1 MPGYRVDG
9 KIYDIPVMLQ
19 DAFEKDN
26 PHAEIE
32 VEGTD
37 GVQYVPLKDYGIYNR
52 KKSSPKP
59 TTVAQATEK
68 KTATEAQPIDD
79 RGYVFSAEDID
90 KVADV
95 GEPEK
100 EKVTMYSPTAGV
112 PFVMATGGQTY
123 KQHESPADWDVV
135 TPGYKTLSQGVE
147 ERKQSA
153 RGHAN
158 DAKRVQEAMGF
169 PTDVQAPY
177 KAEYKPMDWRK
188 MESEQN
194 QQAQPLSPVR
204 PIASD
209 MASVIGEEQ
218 SDYAGLEKRRAL
230 DWEEDAEVDKNY
242 KPRDIDSA
250 ADVYANYR
258 DRFALTKEGK
268 QAETEINDIQSALVD
283 KYSMEFAT
291 TPEYKAIMDTY
302 DGTEASLVKVNKAM
316 NDTFLEMYAD
326 MINEE
331 LAPYMEEYQNRINTR
346 YADRI
351 RKDMQE
357 VARKENA
364 STVNK
369 LYQEVRDLQKE
380 VGGHS
385 YVSSPSTHAPIKVS
399 GGSDAEAL
407 LQAEKLLQD
416 SRNVIEEATTH
427 KDSGFVSGVGRGV
440 RDNLSPEDFTF
451 GISDL
456 ADEKRLNNILGRY
469 EKGEKVSDA
478 EMKLLEASAA
488 NMVTHAYYDMML
500 SSGYKAGQVTA
511 ESLPF
516 MLEFVA
522 NPIAGSGKALA
533 KGLLKVAL
541 KKFGSKAINA
551 GTKFGARLIG
561 DALAAGGMTLT
572 SGLAGVE
579 AEATRRMNEGYDY
592 GMRDGK
598 LYVEHKPDAI
608 SWGEA
613 RGKAFAQR
621 AIENQSEMVFNAF
634 SGVSKVLGG
643 KGSILNKL
651 SESKGGKFIKD
662 AFNNK
667 YIKEIAESTQF
678 HGLPV
683 EYMEEVYNNGANVL
697 LGEMSVEDFA
707 DVDKNIETFL
717 GLAPTSVVFGLLG
730 LGGMAIDK
738 VSNRRE
744 LNRIYNSL
752 PDDLR
757 EQYNRVM
764 QSKGYDAESTKEF
777 VKSVITNPRAT
788 EEKKAA
794 AIRLGY
800 CTVADMTY
808 EDAEQAEQSGDVPVT
823 PGNNNEDD
831 VTEGT
836 EGVPVIS
843 NLETAKINGRSL
855 YEEHDMGKMRQAYL
869 RALYAMSRLRNVAG
883 EDVVTMIDEARSEDD
898 IERIIA
904 SLPEDQRRYA
914 ADYAV
919 QSKTMDAIDEAID
932 THYGDD
938 EVLTNRVVDEVFMS
952 GNKTSVPIV
961 RLDDK
966 TAIVVL
972 NGMTADGALEDAGG
986 RVMGVSVPLVNGA
999 PDWRIFDA
1007 NGARAYQ
1014 VKSEDIISM
1023 PTQRDVV
1030 EFMLADKFAEEGT
1043 IFNSSPISV
1052 GATFPVLL
1060 DGEVRDVSVVGQD
1073 RGNWLVEVIG
1083 EKGIESVTNEE
1094 LEQWKHDA
1102 ELFPIVQEYAEI
1114 DNSINYGERIGEE
1127 VRPERNEAHDT
1138 VGISAGSQTA
1148 HEVGVHQG
1156 PTAGVD
1162 ETTGGRRT
1170 RSENSGREGSVQGVV
1185 AEVPGDGIKESALSR
1200 LAVYPEGH
1208 AKAGRPDYES
1218 SRVEDVR
1225 DYLLESLGEEKAL
1238 KTVDN
1243 TISANESRLKEKQDY
1258 ADRFVVE
1265 MENSALEV
1273 DDMLRAQEQ
1282 LKAVESEV
1290 ATLQKSVDYW
1300 KEVRTAL
1307 GGEIGRTP
1315 SLIDVV
1321 RTLYT
1326 KGKDVASKLFQR
1338 SFFDVAQTPKFMHEL
1353 GLRGD
1358 KFTIKYGVI
1367 ARHLG
1372 KDSSHTLTVRDWE
1385 QLPQSLQNPFA
1396 ISKLTDKEDS
1406 YRIYTTLLTESGE
1419 FVVVGADVKNAGREI
1434 EVNAVSTVFGRRNNA
1449 NLPKNEEVIYKSN
1462 EITPEQLSLLERPNF
1477 AQYPTEQE
1485 LSSKDVPSAN
1495 KDNVGLSDMQEKVEE
1510 SLPPLDK
1517 KIQRRI
1523 NAAQTREKNR
1533 LSAPKEWSEM
1543 TKAKT
1548 KYNSYPAIMDV
1559 LNLTEPS
1566 NGNEYAA
1573 MWLASNKITPES
1585 FRAETGYGLNEQ
1597 KSFVGMIE
1605 RAENGGVSIEHAAEL
1620 LAQDDEYNYF
1630 GGDDYNARNALIHVL
1645 GEVSSRGD
1653 LLHYID
1659 NRRIAEAD
1667 RMYERE
1673 LEDER
1678 EYLNEITM
1686 RDYEMSV
1693 DEYEADRELWND
1705 YMDEV
1710 IEERLSG
1717 WENFRD
1723 SEAYFDL
1730 FDIFALESKTE
1741 ENGREDTRNVLDGR
1755 EKGIRDDI
1763 GNESAGVR
1771 ESGSSLQGQGI
1782 GARTAIAEGNEPR
1795 DSGGGPER
1803 GGTFEPSN
1811 PVEPSVSSG
1820 NVAFESGGEE
1830 SRLSDK
1836 IASAESDVDT
1846 SPTEAQKKAGNYK
1859 KGHVQIGSFNV
1870 TIEQPKGS
1878 VRSGVDKDGKKWETT
1893 MQNTYGYI
1901 RGTEGVD
1908 GDHIDVFLSNDI
1920 DGWDGR
1926 KVFVVDQYNPDGS
1939 FDEHKVMLGFNDID
1953 DAYAAYLSNYEK
1965 GWSDSRKIV
1974 IRPSTLEDFEKW
1986 INSSHRKTKP
1996 FAEYKSVEE
2005 NRRKPL
2011 RERVA
2016 EWANKLGIDIVVL
2029 ENLDEVTN
2037 SQAREAIASGDGRY
2051 PGWYGE
2057 KSGKVYI
2064 YLPHVTD
2071 VKDIDETVVHEVVA
2085 HKGLRRLMGE
2095 KFDALCDMVWNSMS
2109 KENREKFMSYPGVNG
2124 NHRAAADEYMAYIAE
2139 KTELTEEEQGIWDK
2153 IVQFVK
2159 DLITLNLGV
2168 KLSDAQIAGL
2178 IRASYAE
2185 MKREAGKQKEAEATD
2200 VTTHDTKNT
2209 GRERHDELIM
2219 IAAEAH
2225 KAMGERQEAYS
2236 PQLPKPR
2243 DLVAAYEKN
2252 DSKEITTW
2260 KKQFEDVLSKM
2271 VPLDIPMIEQTKD
2284 NALYIRNAQK
2294 HNKDS
2299 AHYKAYNDIVKMLRK
2314 QKSKLESQLTD
2325 SDRDVLNAI
2334 AYSRGEGTRFRF
2346 AKSPQE
2352 FDATQKEAVEK
2363 RGIVMSGLRNV
2374 AFNVVDV
2381 PRHDFTGRGIDA
2393 IHKAKKWA
2401 NENIAKEHTYH
2412 KGREDEFK
2420 YVIDEEAIGKF
2431 LSKSSTGNSDNL
2443 GVHLAVLKSLP
2454 EVIDNSID
2462 VEIHPDYQKKDGLR
2476 SPENGVGR
2484 SDLLVHRMYG
2494 AVSIDD
2500 KVYRAKTT
2508 IHEFRDKENKAYD
2521 YKITEVKLIVSGSS
2535 TSNARTN
2542 LTSVDGAKLLDGV
2555 EKSYDNGKK
2564 VLDESVD
2571 LTKDTVSDSKY
2582 GAIEHRVMFR
2592 SSPLMKGLRELE
2604 DGETCDVERIFTEN
2618 KYFEFSGV
2626 NKIKS
2631 YSDVAYIFKQLE
2643 DESVENAFAVLVKR
2657 GKPTVI
2663 HLGMGHYTQSMV
2675 NKSVLNVAVTRMN
2688 PDKIYFVHNHPSGQ
2702 LKASA
2707 QDVRMLQS
2715 LQEAYGSKM
2724 ADGIIINTRSGQYG
2738 VFNEESY
2745 TTKVDAQTGLSDT
2758 SEAKPLKV
2766 YTFSKQV
2773 FSKDYQ
2779 PGRSLLSSE
2788 DVARFVSSHRL
2799 GDRKKLGLI
2808 ISNNNGITGNIFLPY
2823 TDINKDNARSI
2834 ASDIIYYT
2842 SVMGGTHAVMFGNT
2856 PVRDMSHQG
2865 IGMLVEEFSGL
2876 RLLDY
2881 LKIDGGRYES
2891 ASDEGLRFRRA
2902 KDSKNLV
2909 VVHNL
2914 SENNL
2919 RKVLEVGGLIMPS
2932 IAITDVN
2939 MGHSGYGEISL
2950 LFDKDTINPSDR
2962 RNKVYGGDAWTPR
2975 FPRMVPKLNGEVL
2988 KSIRNK
2994 IYNLLDEK
3002 LQSFYSL
3009 SAELYP
3015 TNMESAIA
3023 DRGIDSFYG
3032 KEWMKIAYLLDNG
3045 KKFKVP
3051 MKMKDYGTMAEPII
3065 KLAKERGLS
3074 LSDIHNEGYEFYK
3087 NNPDFVEAVQELKI
3101 EQRLSS
3107 VAEEEREKVR
3117 ELLKQRPTGFN
3128 AFDTY
3133 ISKALSMENDL
3144 NNGGLKQVID
3154 SMALYDAINKKVK
3167 TDNADY
3173 NKWVNNLFDGVVEK
3187 YGIRNNRDWYTPS
3200 GNSRPWEQLYD
3211 PATPANILRH
3221 MLAENEQGGSGGLW
3235 NSNIMGASA
3244 ETYESIDVIR
3254 EKGKKRLH
3262 KVSAEEYDVWTN
3274 SVSDR
3279 FAEIC
3284 DEFMTDAQKNDFGGI
3299 IDAKIAITN
3308 AVAKDK
3314 TAKGIYKIMSKEYPK
3329 FTMEHAKRV
3338 EEIVK
3343 EIQDYA
3349 TTYFEAKPQR
3359 IVELSEVRK
3368 AIVPSDVSSDILEG
3382 LEKNGIDVATYRKG
3396 NEQSRA
3402 RLIKK
3407 ESEGLRFRAANR
3419 NQVGF
3424 VSNAMKAVEG
3434 IKQEKATPQQWLAM
3448 IEKQGGLKAGEDKW
3462 LGLSDWLKSSD
3473 KKTLTKDE
3481 VLDFIGENM
3490 IRIEEVKYGEGMP
3503 KHAQEKLDELNAEF
3517 NEQIYLGEEETDSIY
3532 TSDWVDYA
3540 WSVMVDRYGDDFES
3554 AFRIEGGGTNAEL
3567 VPMLEYDDEMT
3578 DQAKYFLEINDS
3590 TNKSIN
3596 STRLDYTTEGLENK
3610 REIAL
3615 TVPTIE
3621 SWNEHDDIHFGD
3633 AGDGRAVAWIRF
3645 GEATTYENVDDVQQ
3659 VTDFH
3664 EPYKDVNGLDI
3675 YKPIG
3680 SFRNGDFIAH
3690 GKGRNGDMIYVVY
3703 INGNQVPVSYK
3714 TLDDARVGMN
3724 EYYKEHPRKLR
3735 KPLRVLVID
3744 EIQSKRHQEGREKG
3758 YKNVYGDQL
3767 REINKQLVDVEA
3779 KISIGDATPEVIARR
3794 ESLLDER
3801 RSILASVNPE
3811 VNKIE
3816 DEIRAKESRSK
3827 ELLREMGQNEENELV
3842 EVEKLRILQDGVR
3855 RVDEYDNLEKEIKS
3869 IRERIENR
3877 KREYKRL
3884 LQEIDELDI
3893 TYDRLFSE
3901 SVYELSSGIPSAPFE
3916 KNWHELAMKR
3926 MLRLAAEEGFDKV
3939 AWTTGAQQAERYN
3952 IGTMVRD
3959 IEVRPVTDAETG
3971 EVLDAEFDVYTHSN
3985 SGNYISE
3992 ATGRMNTEQIME
4004 VFGKDL
4010 GGRIIEGG
4018 RTQSHTVIS
4027 GKGLNIGGDGMNGFY
4042 DRMLPSFVNKYVKK
4056 WGTKVGE
4063 VELPELEE
4071 SAQKMWSVDVTEQMK
4086 AEVDEQVMFSRK
4098 PIGGNSGYVGYS
4110 MSKRAETAREEGRYP
4125 KTDFKKEYGITDKT
4139 LDALV
4144 ELGIVNN
4151 SEWHHTSSYGN
4162 RTTFYGW
4169 AEPWYAEYYADH
4181 KAEIDKSVRALSK
4194 EPKMEDYPL
4203 TQEGMDA
4210 FSREMDMYRSWRRNL
4225 LQDVSDEF
4233 ESGREAWEA
4242 EERAKKER
4250 MQTAWEERLVY
4261 NKFVDESLNVPEEYK
4276 AKNGV
4281 RVVTHGKNTPY
4292 EWEFYWGEN
4301 PAFKKYANIARE
4313 ELESALK
4320 EQKRSLLSF
4329 EEWKEL
4335 KATNDRFNEEL
4346 QMQIDGTLPVGH
4358 IYQLGMP
4365 GKILLS
4371 CGFPNMPIELSSTNL
4386 AEHARKTHHPFEL
4399 EDVKG
4404 IVKAMHEPIAV
4415 FSYGDKEKSQNVIVE
4430 IQKDGRNFLVGVHF
4444 NQTRNGL
4451 EVSSIRGIFP
4461 KDNAEWLNWITQGKS
4476 LYLNKEKIQ
4485 DLINQQRKNLAD
4497 VKYLDL
4503 DSIAN
4508 VIESFENPS
4517 VAEEKVLFSAKEDV
4531 PELMPGEDIS
4541 DYLERIKAWRK
4552 QKSREDFMRNE
4563 HPLRDLLL
4571 VVDEYEKRLK
4581 EQRSKISLLTKKIQN
4596 YTERLTKEERRN
4608 LELTEGDKAYDYKE
4622 IRSEIEKFIRQ
4633 QISSD
4638 VVSFL
4643 NKTDL
4648 NGLLRQMRSTRR
4660 MDELEN
4666 ILLNV
4671 QIIATQAE
4679 IRKSSVVLNK
4689 LLSLKVQGRNGKNM
4703 SVARLVDDS
4712 TRKIFAYMRS
4722 TVLNMEVSGYEDDI
4736 KNLRAKAKE
4745 NAENLAE
4752 KEKELLSSTDRKEQ
4766 ILEEISSLKEEAA
4779 KYEEEIMR
4787 LKSMVE
4793 TVKTAK
4799 AEQTD
4804 TDIDEE
4810 LAAMEERYQ
4819 EKVASGTWTHD
4830 DELRLTALNLMQM
4843 IAVNK
4848 KENSA
4853 MKSLKASIDE
4863 EYNALNADVKAEEKY
4878 GYRGNRQDLH
4888 DRIDSRWA
4896 RLKAMK
4902 MQQVVNLDNQL
4913 LSLRH
4918 TVDEMRRMIEGGKNT
4933 LAKRRQAETERM
4945 KEILRNGVISI
4956 RGKHV
4961 NIMSDE
4967 MRGRKGLRG
4976 AWDKVEDAITLPLGS
4991 FEFMAKLVSKDGE
5004 NGWLYKYFIQGE
5016 NGVLAAYD
5024 TYIKGMKAAKTRMNN
5039 AVERIFGKG
5048 KDIADVMVES
5058 DKVIESSGVYKRNNG
5073 EIGDIAVD
5081 AEIEI
5086 PLSRGQAM
5094 YIYMVWKMDDGR
5106 AKLIAQG
5113 FSENSITQIKA
5124 FIGKKYVAYADWI
5137 QDIFLPEL
5145 REKYNDKYLA
5155 IYDTSLAEV
5164 EHYVP
5169 LRIRKESV
5177 YKESDLS
5184 ADKQARKTLEQR
5196 AGSLIN
5202 RVANINPVDI
5212 NVNGFAVIADHV
5224 NQMEQWNA
5232 YARVRKDLDYL
5243 LSNNYFINQMNTNRP
5258 GSFERFYE
5266 AAAVATE
5273 SFTADPA
5280 KYGDKLWKKLSKGV
5294 VSGNIAYRLNTAL
5307 KQLLSLPAFLGF
5319 SQSPRF
5325 MAILGKRMGTIKDNI
5340 KWGMVNLPSFRERV
5354 ERGKLGDE
5362 KLDEKGFNKM
5372 MDKYTE
5378 IGMIPNKWVDAMAC
5392 AIGARSI
5399 YEYRLKQMTDPL
5411 KKQSL
5416 DAEAYRKAVE
5426 EAHRLA
5432 LRDADIYYNATQQ
5445 SSHPAFL
5452 SPMQLSRTF
5461 VDCMLTTYQN
5471 SNIGYVRQTFMAFLD
5486 MKRRLNY
5493 DDFVKQRRQSYISD
5507 GMATEEALKQA
5518 KADWW
5523 SENRKSLSRFLIF
5536 GWGLNLLWDLGSQG
5550 LLGFM
5555 DGDDDDKSAFEIIG
5569 FICTSPLKGV
5579 PMGNMI
5585 GGWVSGYGY
5594 SPFLVFDEINEMVR
5608 DVKLAVERN
5617 GPLDPVLYYETL
5629 GRVGKVAGVDL
5640 EVWSNIYMGVEDMI
5654 RQGKDL
5660 DAGRMTMDLMFV
5672 LNSPKKARSQVAKY
5686 LYRDKS
5692 PVEFAEALMRARK
5705 YVSEDNNWERWVPGV
5720 NPVNRQE
5727 IGRAMKEYDR
5737 LNGMVTEKTVVA
5749 EGTELTGTKLYNS
5762 KARLEDF
5769 TADHAVNNYYNRLK
5783 GVVDGLQG
5791 EFDVISATD
5800 ADAVE
5805 AFRNNHQDV
5814 LKQYQ
5819 MATELRSVMNK
5830 AKRLLGTPWD
5840 NGKVNDDEL
5849 LRIIR
5854 NVRKELLDVLEDD

>member
-1 MPGYRVDG
+1 MPIYNYNGET
-9 KIYDIPVMLQ
+9 YDIPLSLSTKFESDMPDASVQMYDRSGNSYSIPLQ
-19 DAFEKDN
+19 LQGAFKRDHEGWSYDAPQSKPNNES
-26 PHAEIE
+26 
-32 VEGTD
+32 D
-37 GVQYVPLKDYGIYNR
+37 GAP
-52 KKSSPKP
+52 KKQKVSVAPKP
-59 TTVAQATEK
+59 MDE
-68 KTATEAQPIDD
+68 
-79 RGYVFSAEDID
+79 RGYVFNESELMGESTENKDNTPARTLKGIVDAQ
-90 KVADV
+90 KPKTMADV
-95 GEPEK
+95 DWSKVNANIDFSTEKNPYPQYTGEDVAKNFEK
-100 EKVTMYSPTAGV
+100 QRIA
-112 PFVMATGGQTY
+112 Q
-123 KQHESPADWDVV
+123 
-135 TPGYKTLSQGVE
+135 
-147 ERKQSA
+147 
-153 RGHAN
+153 
-158 DAKRVQEAMGF
+158 
-169 PTDVQAPY
+169 
-177 KAEYKPMDWRK
+177 
-188 MESEQN
+188 QN
-194 QQAQPLSPVR
+194 Q
-204 PIASD
+204 
-209 MASVIGEEQ
+209 
-218 SDYAGLEKRRAL
+218 
-230 DWEEDAEVDKNY
+230 EEDSKVDKQYTPKEDNT
-242 KPRDIDSA
+242 A
-250 ADVYANYR
+250 MDVYDNYMN
-258 DRFALTKEGK
+258 RFALTKEGSALQK
-268 QAETEINDIQSALVD
+268 ELADIEGEVQNKYLEEFKTSDAYKNIMALYDGSEDSKERVSTLLNETFVKEYGERINNDI
-283 KYSMEFAT
+283 
-291 TPEYKAIMDTY
+291 
-302 DGTEASLVKVNKAM
+302 
-316 NDTFLEMYAD
+316 
-326 MINEE
+326 
-331 LAPYMEEYQNRINTR
+331 APYRKAYIDEMQTR
-346 YADRI
+346 YGDRFKESI
-351 RKDMQE
+351 KA

-364 STVNK
+364 RTVNT

-380 VGGHS
+380 IGGHS
-385 YVSSPSTHAPIKVS
+385 YVSSPSTHAPIRVS
-399 GGSDAEAL
+399 GGTDAEAL
-407 LQAEKLLQD
+407 LQAEKLLRD
-416 SRNVIEEATTH
+416 SRNVIEEATKH
-427 KDSGFVSGVGRGV
+427 KDSGFISGVGRGV

-511 ESLPF
+511 ESMPF

-551 GTKFGARLIG
+551 GTKFGARLLG

-598 LYVEHKPDAI
+598 LYVERKPDAI

-634 SGVSKVLGG
+634 SGVGKVLGG
-643 KGSILNKL
+643 KGSILSKL

-707 DVDKNIETFL
+707 DVDKNVETFL

-764 QSKGYDAESTKEF
+764 QSKGYNAESTKEF
-777 VKSVITNPRAT
+777 VKGVITNPRAT
-788 EEKKAA
+788 EEEKAA

-808 EDAEQAEQSGDVPVT
+808 EDAEQAEQSGDVSVT

-836 EGVPVIS
+836 GVGPSLVEG
-843 NLETAKINGRSL
+843 GRAVGREL
-855 YEEHDMGKMRQAYL
+855 YAEHDVTKMRRAYL
-869 RALYAMSRLRNVAG
+869 RALYSMNRLRSVAG
-883 EDVVTMIDEARSEDD
+883 DDVVTALDRAESDAEFEA
-898 IERIIA
+898 IIS
-904 SLPEDQRRYA
+904 SLPEEYKRYA
-914 ADYAV
+914 SDYVA
-919 QSKTMDAIDEAID
+919 QRLAMDGLDEALD
-932 THYGDD
+932 ARYSEDAALA
-938 EVLTNRVVDEVFMS
+938 ESVVSSVFDGGKRM
-952 GNKTSVPIV
+952 VPIA
-961 RLDDK
+961 RLDDNSG
-966 TAIVVL
+966 IVVL
-972 NGMTADGALEDAGG
+972 NGIEADGSILTADGS
-986 RVMGVSVPLVNGA
+986 VMGVRVPLVDGM
-999 PDWRIFDA
+999 PDWKSFDA
-1007 NGARAYQ
+1007 SAVRSYRI
-1014 VKSEDIISM
+1014 KDEDVISTAT
-1023 PTQRDVV
+1023 PNTVTEV
-1030 EFMLADKFAEEGT
+1030 LLADKLADEASIST
-1043 IFNSSPISV
+1043 ASPISV
-1052 GATFPVLL
+1052 GAQFPVLL
-1060 DGEVRDVSVVGQD
+1060 DGELRDVRVVGQN
-1073 RGNWLVEVIG
+1073 GQNWLVEVTG
-1083 EKGIESVTNEE
+1083 EKGFEAVSPRE
-1094 LEQWKHDA
+1094 LELWKHQA
-1102 ELFPIVQEYAEI
+1102 EMLPIEQEYQEI
-1114 DNSINYGERIGEE
+1114 DNKAINNDKGIGEE
-1127 VRPERNEAHDT
+1127 SRVERNEADDA
-1138 VGISAGSQTA
+1138 VGVSPVGEGA
-1148 HEVGVHQG
+1148 HEVGVQERPEVG
-1156 PTAGVD
+1156 FVD
-1162 ETTGGRRT
+1162 ASSGGRARP
-1170 RSENSGREGSVQGVV
+1170 SNSGREGSVQGAV
-1185 AEVPGDGIKESALSR
+1185 AEVPGDGVKASALSR
-1200 LAVYPEGH
+1200 LAVYPDGH

-1290 ATLQKSVDYW
+1290 AALQKSVDYW

-1372 KDSSHTLTVRDWE
+1372 KDSSHTLTERDWE

-1485 LSSKDVPSAN
+1485 LSSKDVPSAS

-1533 LSAPKEWSEM
+1533 LSSPKEWSEM

-1559 LNLTEPS
+1559 LNSTEPS

-1597 KSFVGMIE
+1597 KSFVGMIAS
-1605 RAENGGVSIEHAAEL
+1605 AENGGVSIEHAAEL

-1645 GEVSSRGD
+1645 GEVSNRGD

-1686 RDYEMSV
+1686 RDYDMSV
-1693 DEYEADRELWND
+1693 DDYEADRVLWND

-1723 SEAYFDL
+1723 SKAYFDL

-1741 ENGREDTRNVLDGR
+1741 EDGREDTRNVLDGR

-1771 ESGSSLQGQGI
+1771 ESGSSLQGRGI
-1782 GARTAIAEGNEPR
+1782 GARTAIAEGNGLR

-1811 PVEPSVSSG
+1811 PVESSVSSG

-1878 VRSGVDKDGKKWETT
+1878 VRSGVDKDGKKWSTT

-1908 GDHIDVFLSNDI
+1908 GDHIDVFLSDDI

-1953 DAYAAYLSNYEK
+1953 VADAAYLSNYEE
-1965 GWSDSRKIV
+1965 GWSDSHKIV

-1996 FAEYKSVEE
+1996 FSEYSSVEE

-2037 SQAREAIASGDGRY
+2037 SQAREAIESGDGRY

-2095 KFDALCDMVWNSMS
+2095 KFDALCDMVWDSMS

-2139 KTELTEEEQGIWDK
+2139 KTELTEEERGIWDK

-2185 MKREAGKQKEAEATD
+2185 MKREAGEQKEAEATD
-2200 VTTHDTKNT
+2200 TTTHDTKNT
-2209 GRERHDELIM
+2209 SRERHDELLM
-2219 IAAEAH
+2219 IATEAR
-2225 KAMGERQEAYS
+2225 KAMGERQAAYF
-2236 PQLPKPR
+2236 PQLPKQR
-2243 DLVAAYEKN
+2243 DLLAAYEKN
-2252 DSKEITTW
+2252 DSKGITTW

-2271 VPLDIPMIEQTKD
+2271 VPLDIPMVESTID
-2284 NALYIRNAQK
+2284 SVLYVRDAQK

-2299 AHYKAYNDIVKMLRK
+2299 ALYKAYNDIAKMLRK

-2334 AYSRGEGTRFRF
+2334 AYSRGKGTRFS
-2346 AKSPQE
+2346 AKGYNPIAE
-2352 FDATQKEAVEK
+2352 KEVEN
-2363 RGIVMSGLRNV
+2363 I
-2374 AFNVVDV
+2374 VVDTNGV
-2381 PRHDFTGRGIDA
+2381 SYSKDVALNKIPIGGLVKTNIDTGKNIKVSRKSLRHSALHDL
-2393 IHKAKKWA
+2393 KAVYAAFDRIEDIVVNAVKIGEIPVA
-2401 NENIAKEHTYH
+2401 N
-2412 KGREDEFK
+2412 DE
-2420 YVIDEEAIGKF
+2420 IGK
-2431 LSKSSTGNSDNL
+2431 TNS
-2443 GVHLAVLKSLP
+2443 
-2454 EVIDNSID
+2454 
-2462 VEIHPDYQKKDGLR
+2462 
-2476 SPENGVGR
+2476 
-2484 SDLLVHRMYG
+2484 
-2494 AVSIDD
+2494 VSIF
-2500 KVYRAKTT
+2500 Y
-2508 IHEFRDKENKAYD
+2508 IPIN
-2521 YKITEVKLIVSGSS
+2521 I
-2535 TSNARTN
+2535 
-2542 LTSVDGAKLLDGV
+2542 DGV
-2555 EKSYDNGKK
+2555 QYSARLVVK
-2564 VLDESVD
+2564 
-2571 LTKDTVSDSKY
+2571 
-2582 GAIEHRVMFR
+2582 
-2592 SSPLMKGLRELE
+2592 EL
-2604 DGETCDVERIFTEN
+2604 
-2618 KYFEFSGV
+2618 
-2626 NKIKS
+2626 
-2631 YSDVAYIFKQLE
+2631 
-2643 DESVENAFAVLVKR
+2643 
-2657 GKPTVI
+2657 
-2663 HLGMGHYTQSMV
+2663 
-2675 NKSVLNVAVTRMN
+2675 
-2688 PDKIYFVHNHPSGQ
+2688 
-2702 LKASA
+2702 
-2707 QDVRMLQS
+2707 
-2715 LQEAYGSKM
+2715 
-2724 ADGIIINTRSGQYG
+2724 
-2738 VFNEESY
+2738 
-2745 TTKVDAQTGLSDT
+2745 
-2758 SEAKPLKV
+2758 
-2766 YTFSKQV
+2766 
-2773 FSKDYQ
+2773 
-2779 PGRSLLSSE
+2779 
-2788 DVARFVSSHRL
+2788 
-2799 GDRKKLGLI
+2799 
-2808 ISNNNGITGNIFLPY
+2808 
-2823 TDINKDNARSI
+2823 INKDEVLDDLSLYNMAMHKEKTPSNTNVGTSNDGLVY
-2834 ASDIIYYT
+2834 SD
-2842 SVMGGTHAVMFGNT
+2842 SVISVYKVKDLIHNT
-2856 PVRDMSHQG
+2856 QEIDKK
-2865 IGMLVEEFSGL
+2865 ILNLDEET
-2876 RLLDY
+2876 
-2881 LKIDGGRYES
+2881 
-2891 ASDEGLRFRRA
+2891 RFRRA
-2902 KDSKNLV
+2902 KDSKSLV
-2909 VVHNL
+2909 AVHNL

-2919 RKVLEVGGLIMPS
+2919 RKVLEAGGLIMPS

-2975 FPRMVPKLNGEVL
+2975 FPQMVPKLNGEVL

-2994 IYNLLDEK
+2994 IYGLLDEK

-3009 SAELYP
+3009 SAELHP
-3015 TNMESAIA
+3015 TNMEPAIA

-3065 KLAKERGLS
+3065 KLAKDRGLS

-3133 ISKALSMENDL
+3133 ISQALSMENDL

-3154 SMALYDAINKKVK
+3154 RMALYDAINKKVK

-3173 NKWVNNLFDGVVEK
+3173 NKWVDNLFDGVVEK

-3221 MLAENEQGGSGGLW
+3221 MLADNEQGGSGGLW
-3235 NSNIMGASA
+3235 DSNIMGASA

-3262 KVSAEEYDVWTN
+3262 KVSADEYDAWTN

-3299 IDAKIAITN
+3299 IDAKITITN

-3396 NEQSRA
+3396 NKQSRA

-3407 ESEGLRFRAANR
+3407 ESEGLRFRVANR

-3481 VLDFIGENM
+3481 VLEFIGENM
-3490 IRIEEVKYGEGMP
+3490 IRIEEVKYVEQP
-3503 KHAQEKLDELNAEF
+3503 EVLYFDDYEVYNEWQELGGDKKAF
-3517 NEQIYLGEEETDSIY
+3517 NELAEK
-3532 TSDWVDYA
+3532 
-3540 WSVMVDRYGDDFES
+3540 YGDDFTI
-3554 AFRIEGGGTNAEL
+3554 AFSYDETFGIVNVDDAEAAMLFGGYDKGTIGN
-3567 VPMLEYDDEMT
+3567 P
-3578 DQAKYFLEINDS
+3578 
-3590 TNKSIN
+3590 IN
-3596 STRLDYTTEGLENK
+3596 STRLDYTTEGLDNK

-3621 SWNEHDDIHFGD
+3621 SWNEYDDIHFGD
-3633 AGDGRAVAWIRF
+3633 AGGGRAVAWIRF

-3724 EYYKEHPRKLR
+3724 EYYNAHPRKLR
-3735 KPLRVLVID
+3735 KPLKVLVID

-3811 VNKIE
+3811 ANKIE

-3855 RVDEYDNLEKEIKS
+3855 RVDEYDNLENEINS

-3877 KREYKRL
+3877 KSEYKRL
-3884 LQEIDELDI
+3884 LREIDELDI

-3901 SVYELSSGIPSAPFE
+3901 SVSELSSGIPSAPFE

-3959 IEVRPVTDAETG
+3959 IEVLPVTDAETG

-4027 GKGLNIGGDGMNGFY
+4027 GKGLNIGGEGMKGFY
-4042 DRMLPSFVNKYVKK
+4042 DRMLPSFVNKYTKK

-4086 AEVDEQVMFSRK
+4086 AEVEEQVMFSRK
-4098 PIGGNSGYVGYS
+4098 PVGGNSGYVGYS

-4169 AEPWYAEYYADH
+4169 AEPWYAEYYAEH

-4194 EPKMEDYPL
+4194 EPKMEDYPS

-4210 FSREMDMYRSWRRNL
+4210 FSREMDVYRAWRRNL
-4225 LQDVSDEF
+4225 LQDVSDGF

-4250 MQTAWEERLVY
+4250 MQTAWEARLAY
-4261 NKFVDESLNVPEEYK
+4261 NQFVDESLNVPEEYK

-4281 RVVTHGKNTPY
+4281 RVVTHGKNAPY

-4301 PAFKKYANIARE
+4301 PAFKRYANEARE
-4313 ELESALK
+4313 ELKSSLK
-4320 EQKRSLLSF
+4320 KQQKSLLSF

-4399 EDVKG
+4399 KDVKG

-4444 NQTRNGL
+4444 NQARRNVT
-4451 EVSSIRGIFP
+4451 VSDIRGIFP
-4461 KDNAEWLNWITQGKS
+4461 KDNAEWLNWINQGKS

-4485 DLINQQRKNLAD
+4485 ELIDKQRKNLAE
-4497 VKYLDL
+4497 VEYLDL

-4508 VIESFENPS
+4508 VIESFENPNIS
-4517 VAEEKVLFSAKEDV
+4517 EEKVLFRVDEDV
-4531 PELMPGEDIS
+4531 PELMPGESVS
-4541 DYLERIKAWRK
+4541 DFLVRLKSWRRK
-4552 QKSREDFMRNE
+4552 NSENE
-4563 HPLRDLLL
+4563 FTKNQSPLRSLYE
-4571 VVDEYEKRLK
+4571 VIDEYESMLK
-4581 EQRSKISLLTKKIQN
+4581 SK
-4596 YTERLTKEERRN
+4596 
-4608 LELTEGDKAYDYKE
+4608 DKE
-4622 IRSEIEKFIRQ
+4622 IRSLDERLRHYANRLSKTEKRNMALIKDRNTINDLRSEIERFIRK

-4638 VVSFL
+4638 FVSYMR
-4643 NKTDL
+4643 KSDL
-4648 NGLLRQMRSTRR
+4648 NNLLHQMHSTNN

-4671 QIIATQAE
+4671 NTIVRRAE
-4679 IRKSSVVLNK
+4679 IRHTWNTLDR
-4689 LLSLKVQGRNGKNM
+4689 LLSLKVQGVNGRNM
-4703 SVARLVDDS
+4703 SIARNVDDS
-4712 TRKIFAYMRS
+4712 TRRIFSYIRG
-4722 TVLNMEVSGYEDDI
+4722 TVADLRLSGYEEEMTELRKKGKALTEDLKEAENELSDATDEATKNDI
-4736 KNLRAKAKE
+4736 MTRIEQIKKKQDERKNRMKELETLSEEAKKAKGDDTVNNIE
-4745 NAENLAE
+4745 S
-4752 KEKELLSSTDRKEQ
+4752 ELSAMQ
-4766 ILEEISSLKEEAA
+4766 AI
-4779 KYEEEIMR
+4779 YEE
-4787 LKSMVE
+4787 
-4793 TVKTAK
+4793 KT
-4799 AEQTD
+4799 
-4804 TDIDEE
+4804 
-4810 LAAMEERYQ
+4810 
-4819 EKVASGTWTHD
+4819 EKGTWTTED
-4830 DELRLTALNLMQM
+4830 NERLTALNLMQLISHNSRM
-4843 IAVNK
+4843 S
-4848 KENSA
+4848 SA
-4853 MKSLKASIDE
+4853 MTELEKGIDLDYNSIIHEKNPDKLESAWAALKGKKM
-4863 EYNALNADVKAEEKY
+4863 EYANALN
-4878 GYRGNRQDLH
+4878 
-4888 DRIDSRWA
+4888 
-4896 RLKAMK
+4896 
-4902 MQQVVNLDNQL
+4902 QQLIE
-4913 LSLRH
+4913 LSH
-4918 TVDEMRRMIEGGKNT
+4918 TVKELRGLIEGGRKSL
-4933 LAKRRQAETERM
+4933 LARREAEAERRRN
-4945 KEILRNGVISI
+4945 ILLNGIQSV

-4961 NIMSDE
+4961 NIMSNE
-4967 MRGRKGLRG
+4967 LRGRKGFFGVVDR
-4976 AWDKVEDAITLPLGS
+4976 VRNFITLPLAS
-4991 FEFMAKLVSKDGE
+4991 FEYMTQRISTTTGPSEDS
-5004 NGWLYKYFIQGE
+5004 WLYKYFVKGKD
-5016 NGVLAAYD
+5016 GVLAAYD
-5024 TYIKGMKAAKTRMNN
+5024 TYKKGIRQAKDAMDAESEN
-5039 AVERIFGKG
+5039 IFGKN
-5048 KDIADVMVES
+5048 KRFSDLMIES
-5058 DKVIESSGVYKRNNG
+5058 DKVIEKSGVYKLNNNDDPSRG
-5073 EIGDIAVD
+5073 YDEM
-5081 AEIEI
+5081 IEV
-5086 PLSRGQAM
+5086 PLSKGQAM

-5106 AKLIAQG
+5106 SKLTVQG
-5113 FSENSITQIKA
+5113 FNENSIAAIRR
-5124 FIGKKYVAYADWI
+5124 FIGEKYVAYADWI
-5137 QDIFLPEL
+5137 QGTFLKDL
-5145 REKYNDKYLA
+5145 RKKYNDKYLE
-5155 IYDTSLAEV
+5155 IYDTSLAEIKN
-5164 EHYVP
+5164 YVP

-5177 YKESDLS
+5177 RQESDLS
-5184 ADKQARKTLEQR
+5184 DDKQSHKTLEQR

-5202 RVANINPVDI
+5202 RVVNVNPVDI
-5212 NVNGFAVIADHV
+5212 NMNGFAVIADHV
-5224 NQMEQWNA
+5224 NQMEEWNA

-5243 LSNNYFINQMNTNRP
+5243 LSNNYFRNQLNTNRP

-5266 AAAVATE
+5266 AASVATA
-5273 SFTADPA
+5273 SYRPDDSN
-5280 KYGDKLWKKLSKGV
+5280 YSDSIWKKLSKGV
-5294 VSGNIAYRLNTAL
+5294 IGGNIAYRLNTAL
-5307 KQLLSLPAFLGF
+5307 KQVLSFPAFAGYSTNLKY
-5319 SQSPRF
+5319 Q
-5325 MAILGKRMGTIKDNI
+5325 AILMKRLGTIKGNVE
-5340 KWGMVNLPSFRERV
+5340 WAYEHLPSFYERV
-5354 ERGKLGDE
+5354 ASGSLGDE
-5362 KLDEKGFNKM
+5362 KLDANGLNKFL
-5372 MDKYTE
+5372 DKAIET
-5378 IGMIPNKWVDAMAC
+5378 GMLPNKWVDAIAC
-5392 AIGARSI
+5392 SCGARSI
-5399 YEYRLKQMTDPL
+5399 YEFRFKQLTEDIQARNLPFIE
-5411 KKQSL
+5411 KRR
-5416 DAEAYRKAVE
+5416 ATE

-5432 LRDADIYYNATQQ
+5432 LREADLYYNKTQQ
-5445 SSHPAFL
+5445 SSHPAYL
-5452 SPMQLSRTF
+5452 SPMQLSGTF
-5461 VDCMLTTYQN
+5461 LNSMLTTYQN
-5471 SNIGYVRQTFMAFLD
+5471 SNIGYVRMTVLSYVELKKTLKKDAWVKSRTD
-5486 MKRRLNY
+5486 YYIENGY
-5493 DDFVKQRRQSYISD
+5493 DN
-5507 GMATEEALKQA
+5507 AEAHD
-5518 KADWW
+5518 KAVSDWW
-5523 SENRKSLSRFLIF
+5523 SHHSKYLIRVLLF
-5536 GWGLNLLWDLGSQG
+5536 GWVLNLLWNLGSNG

-5555 DGDDDDKSAFEIIG
+5555 NGDDDEPTVDEMIG
-5569 FICTSPLKGV
+5569 FAISSPIRGV
-5579 PMGNMI
+5579 PAGNI
-5585 GGWVSGYGY
+5585 IEGSLSGYGY
-5594 SPFLVFDEINEMVR
+5594 HPFLVFEELDEIVR
-5608 DVKLAVERN
+5608 ESATAYKEHGLVSPELA
-5617 GPLDPVLYYETL
+5617 YEILST
-5629 GRVGKVAGVDL
+5629 GSRVAGFDL
-5640 EVWSNIYMGVEDMI
+5640 EVWGNMYMGIEGMM
-5654 RQGKDL
+5654 RSSG
-5660 DAGRMTMDLMFV
+5660 DAEHMTMDLMFL
-5672 LNSPKKARSQVAKY
+5672 LNVPKRSRSQIAKY
-5686 LYRDKS
+5686 LYKDKS
-5692 PVEFAEALMRARK
+5692 PLEFATALMRARK
-5705 YVSEDNNWERWVPGV
+5705 YVPQNDLWEKWVPGTKYV
-5720 NPVNRQE
+5720 DKRQTTKTLKE
-5727 IGRAMKEYDR
+5727 IDELKSGVPSTKSDKE
-5737 LNGMVTEKTVVA
+5737 
-5749 EGTELTGTKLYNS
+5749 TELSPTQRYNS
-5762 KARLEDF
+5762 LVELQDIIEDHELQKKMGEYKAVVDGYEELDAGNDWRAAED
-5769 TADHAVNNYYNRLK
+5769 YYNRH
-5783 GVVDGLQG
+5783 V
-5791 EFDVISATD
+5791 DVID
-5800 ADAVE
+5800 AYDE
-5805 AFRNNHQDV
+5805 A
-5814 LKQYQ
+5814 L
-5819 MATELRSVMNK
+5819 EIRSEINSEK
-5830 AKRLLGTPWD
+5830 KNLGK
-5840 NGKVNDDEL
+5840 GDDEAVM
-5849 LRIIR
+5849 RKIR
-5854 NVRKELLDVLEDD
+5854 ELRKELFEKL